1 MAVTLLLVF
10 CAVAQ
15 ERDIAAPRKLTDQP
29 ERELLTVVLDRR
41 IASIDNPGRLELGAI
56 PACELSPGDAARLHG
71 FQKAFARTE

>member
-15 ERDIAAPRKLTDQP
+15 ERDIAALRKPPDQP

-41 IASIDNPGRLELGAI
+41 IASIHDPRRLELGAI
-56 PACELSPGDAARLHG
+56 PACEFDPGDPASLHG
-71 FQKAFARTE
+71 FQESFAGAE